1 MAASSPAGPQP
12 PELSV
17 IVPCWNAAGSI
28 ERALATVL
36 ADADADVEC
45 IVVDDASTD
54 QTVSLVEAMAAVDP
68 RVVLVRSPQN
78 AGASAARNLALEQ
91 FRGTWV
97 TFLDADDILTDGA
110 VEALLRPTRTTDALA
125 VIGQRV
131 WSDGTKSWVSSLYDI
146 PDIREPGRKSLASA
160 PGLVYY
166 ASATGKAFHRSLVG
180 DLRFEG
186 RVLGDQPWAL
196 RALLRAGD
204 RIEVVA
210 EDVYVWLRAP
220 TELTDPRS
228 ITATTRSTARGSAEA
243 VRVAIV
249 AHAQVSAE
257 ARRTIVDPAA
267 QRLIA
272 RAYLERLL
280 RSDLGMYLKR
290 AMDRHDPA
298 VAELLVAFG
307 AFLESVPRDL
317 LAEEGALVTRMLLKP
332 VLDAWSWLPPDAR
345 NAFWGVVR
353 PTVAADPT
361 VFRQLGGGR
370 VGRTAIRLVSAVD
383 AAPTRAFATAATGR
397 AVQARAKASPPRG
410 GSPAVRASDA
420 DDEAAQAARNG

>member
-1 MAASSPAGPQP
+1 MAASSPAGPAP

-17 IVPCWNAAGSI
+17 IVPAWNAADSI
-28 ERALATVL
+28 ERALGTVL
-36 ADADADVEC
+36 ADPDADVEC
-45 IVVDDASTD
+45 VVVDDASTD
-54 QTVSLVEAMAAVDP
+54 ATVSVVERMAASDP
-68 RVVLVRSPQN
+68 RIVLIRSPRN
-78 AGASAARNLALEQ
+78 GGASAARNLALDQ
-91 FRGTWV
+91 IRGTWV
-97 TFLDADDILTDGA
+97 TFLDADDILTDVG
-110 VEALLRPTRTTDALA
+110 VEALLGPTRMTDPLA

-131 WSDGTKSWVSSLYDI
+131 WSDGTKRWVSSLYDI
-146 PDIREPGRKSLASA
+146 PDIREPGRKSMVSA

-204 RIEVVA
+204 RIEVVP

-220 TELTDPRS
+220 TEMTDPRS
-228 ITATTRSTARGSAEA
+228 ITATTRSTARGSADA
-243 VRVAIV
+243 VRVAIT

-257 ARRTIVDPAA
+257 AYRTIDDPAA
-267 QRLIA
+267 QRLVA
-272 RAYLERLL
+272 RVYLERLL

-290 AMDRHDPA
+290 ALDRHDPA
-298 VAELLVAFG
+298 IAELLVAFG

-317 LAEEGALVTRMLLKP
+317 LAEEGPLVTRTLLKP
-332 VLDAWSWLPPDAR
+332 LVDAWLRLPPDAR

-353 PTVAADPT
+353 PTVAADPS
-361 VFRQLGGGR
+361 VYDKLGGGR

-383 AAPTRAFATAATGR
+383 TAPTRAFATAATDR
-397 AVQARAKASPPRG
+397 AAQARTHGSSPRSAP
-410 GSPAVRASDA
+410 PAVRAPDG
-420 DDEAAQAARNG
+420 DDEPAQAGSNR